1 MVRDIRSLGEMGMS
15 VRSEYTVVGMTCEH
29 CVAAVT
35 GELTRLPGVRDV
47 EVELETGR
55 VVVAS
60 DALLPLDEVRAAVDE
75 AGYELA
81 GANA

>member
-1 MVRDIRSLGEMGMS
+1 MS

-29 CVAAVT
+29 CVSAVT
-35 GELTRLPGVRDV
+35 AELIRLPGVRDV
-47 EVELETGR
+47 EVELATGR